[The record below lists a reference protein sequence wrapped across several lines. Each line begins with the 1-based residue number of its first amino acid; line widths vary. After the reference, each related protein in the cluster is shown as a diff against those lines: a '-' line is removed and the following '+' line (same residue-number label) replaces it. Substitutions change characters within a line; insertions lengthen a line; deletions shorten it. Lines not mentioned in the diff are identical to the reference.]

1 MHQGFFGTIHGARA
15 LIAIVVKVA
24 VVVAAFVLLGQASAL
39 SNLGIPVLLVHAGA
53 LAVIAGVL
61 IWQSAHGSMAAK
73 AGRPVAGEQKAP
85 HVGIILHSAALY
97 DALAWFLTFGRERTF
112 RERMLSFAKLK
123 SGEAVVDV
131 GCGTGTVALLAKK
144 KVGPEGRVDGID
156 ASAQMIAR
164 ARAKARRAGLQV
176 GFSAATAQE
185 LPFKDG
191 EFDVVLSTLM
201 FHHLPKKG
209 REEFGREAFRVLK
222 PGGRVL
228 IVDFAKPPR
237 QKSTFRFHRH
247 GHVDLDR
254 VAANLGQRGF
264 NIVER
269 GDVGTKG
276 LRYLVAQ
283 RQPDLN
289 PGALEA
295 R

>member
-1 MHQGFFGTIHGARA
+1 MHQRLFGTILGGHA
-15 LIAIVVKVA
+15 LVAVVKVA
-24 VVVAAFVLLGQASAL
+24 VVLVAFLSLRQVNAL
-39 SNLGIPVLLVHAGA
+39 FSLGIPVFLFHAGA
-53 LAVIAGVL
+53 LVVIVSLL
-61 IWQSAHGSMAAK
+61 IWQSAHGRLSAKTHRPAA
-73 AGRPVAGEQKAP
+73 REEKAP
-85 HVGIILHSAALY
+85 HVGITLHSAALY
-97 DALAWFLTFGRERTF
+97 DTLVWLLTFGRERAF
-112 RERMLSFAKLK
+112 RETILSFAKLK
-123 SGEAVVDV
+123 PGEVVLDV
-131 GCGTGTVALLAKK
+131 GCGTGTTALLARR
-144 KVGPEGRVDGID
+144 KVGPEGRVDGVD
-156 ASAQMIAR
+156 ASAEMVKR
-164 ARAKARRAGLQV
+164 ATAKARRAGLQV
-176 GFSAATAQE
+176 GFSTATAQE

-191 EFDVVLSTLM
+191 EFDVILSTLM

-209 REEFGREAFRVLK
+209 REEFGGEALRVLK

-254 VAANLGQRGF
+254 VAADLRRRGF

-283 RQPDLN
+283 PDLSLT
-289 PGALEA
+289 ALEA

>member
-1 MHQGFFGTIHGARA
+1 MHQGFFGTKHGGRA
-15 LIAIVVKVA
+15 LIAIVVKGA
-24 VVVAAFVLLGQASAL
+24 VVLAAFVLLERANLLFVLGLPAL
-39 SNLGIPVLLVHAGA
+39 LLHAGA
-53 LAVIAGVL
+53 LAVIAGLL
-61 IWQSAHGSMAAK
+61 IWQSAHGSTTAK
-73 AGRPVAGEQKAP
+73 ARRPVDGEEKAP
-85 HVGIILHSAALY
+85 HVGIMLHSAALY
-97 DALAWFLTFGRERTF
+97 DALAWFLTFGREPAF

-123 SGEAVVDV
+123 PGEAVLDV

-144 KVGPEGRVDGID
+144 KVGPQGRVDGID
-156 ASAQMIAR
+156 ASPEMVAR
-164 ARAKARRAGLQV
+164 ATAKARRAGLQV
-176 GFSAATAQE
+176 RFSTATAQE
-185 LPFKDG
+185 LPFKEG

-228 IVDFAKPPR
+228 IVDFAKPPCR
-237 QKSTFRFHRH
+237 KGITSRLHRH

-254 VAANLGQRGF
+254 VAADLGQRGF

-276 LRYLVAQ
+276 LRYLIG
-283 RQPDLN
+283 QPALR
-289 PGALEA
+289 PLEA

>member
-1 MHQGFFGTIHGARA
+1 MHQGFFGTIHGGRA

-24 VVVAAFVLLGQASAL
+24 VVLAAFVLLGRANAL
-39 SNLGIPVLLVHAGA
+39 FALGIPALLLHAGA
-53 LAVIAGVL
+53 LAVIAGLL
-61 IWQSAHGSMAAK
+61 IWQSAHRSMAAK
-73 AGRPVAGEQKAP
+73 ARTPVAGAEKASQ
-85 HVGIILHSAALY
+85 VGIMLHSAALY
-97 DALAWFLTFGRERTF
+97 DALAWFLTFGRERAF

-123 SGEAVVDV
+123 PGEAVLDV
-131 GCGTGTVALLAKK
+131 GCGTGTVALLAKR
-144 KVGPEGRVDGID
+144 KVGPDGRVEGID
-156 ASAQMIAR
+156 ASAEMVAR
-164 ARAKARRAGLQV
+164 ATAKARRAGLQV

-185 LPFKDG
+185 LPFRDG

-222 PGGRVL
+222 RGGRVL
-228 IVDFAKPPR
+228 IIDFAKPPR

-254 VAANLGQRGF
+254 VAADLGQRGF

-276 LRYLVAQ
+276 LRYLIA
-283 RQPDLN
+283 QPDLS
-289 PGALEA
+289 PTTLEA